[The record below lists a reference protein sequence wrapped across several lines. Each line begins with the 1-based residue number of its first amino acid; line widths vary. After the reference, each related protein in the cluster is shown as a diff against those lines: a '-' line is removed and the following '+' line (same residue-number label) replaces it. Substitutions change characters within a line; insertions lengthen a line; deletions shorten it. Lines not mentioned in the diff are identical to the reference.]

1 MAKETINGL
10 GRRKT
15 AVARVYLKSGKGTFI
30 VNGKDIKEYI
40 SLKQLVDRAI
50 KPLNVTESID
60 KFDITVNVKG
70 GGIKGQ
76 AEAISLGIARALV
89 KNDETVKP
97 ALKAENLM
105 TRDSRMVERKKF
117 GKKKHVKASN
127 SVNVNLQKFIK
138 IIWQFLNYLSK
149 KC

>member
-15 AVARVYLKSGKGTFI
+15 AVARVYLKSGKGTII

-40 SLKQLVDRAI
+40 ALKQLVDRAL
-50 KPLNVTESID
+50 KPLNVLDAAS

-76 AEAISLGIARALV
+76 AEAISLGISRALV

-117 GKKKHVKASN
+117 GKKKARKS
-127 SVNVNLQKFIK
+127 F
-138 IIWQFLNYLSK
+138 QFSK
-149 KC
+149 R

>member
-50 KPLNVTESID
+50 KPLKVTESID

-117 GKKKHVKASN
+117 GKKKARKS
-127 SVNVNLQKFIK
+127 F
-138 IIWQFLNYLSK
+138 QFSK
-149 KC
+149 R

>member
-15 AVARVYLKSGKGTFI
+15 AIARVYLKSGKGTI
-30 VNGKDIKEYI
+30 TVNGKDIKEYI
-40 SLKQLVDRAI
+40 ALKQLVDRAL
-50 KPLNVTESID
+50 KPLNVVDAAS

-97 ALKAENLM
+97 ALKAESLM

-117 GKKKHVKASN
+117 CKKKARKS
-127 SVNVNLQKFIK
+127 F
-138 IIWQFLNYLSK
+138 QFSK
-149 KC
+149 R

>member
-15 AVARVYLKSGKGTFI
+15 AVARVYLKSGSGNFVI
-30 VNGKDIKEYI
+30 NGKDINDYI
-40 SLKQLVDRAI
+40 DLKQLVDKAL
-50 KPLNVTESID
+50 KPLNVID
-60 KFDITVNVKG
+60 AATKFDITVNVKG

-97 ALKAENLM
+97 ALKAESLM

-117 GKKKHVKASN
+117 GKKKARKS
-127 SVNVNLQKFIK
+127 F
-138 IIWQFLNYLSK
+138 QFSK
-149 KC
+149 R

>member
-15 AVARVYLKSGKGTFI
+15 AVARVYLKSGKGNFV
-30 VNGKDIKEYI
+30 VNGKDIKDYI
-40 SLKQLVDRAI
+40 ALKQLLDRAL
-50 KPLNVTESID
+50 KPLNVVDAIA
-60 KFDITVNVKG
+60 KFDVTVNVKG

-76 AEAISLGIARALV
+76 AEALSLGIARALV

-97 ALKAENLM
+97 ALKAESLL

-117 GKKKHVKASN
+117 GKKKARKS
-127 SVNVNLQKFIK
+127 F
-138 IIWQFLNYLSK
+138 QFSK
-149 KC
+149 R

>member
-1 MAKETINGL
+1 MAKEAINGL

-15 AVARVYLKSGKGTFI
+15 AVARVYLKSGKGAFI
-30 VNGKDIKEYI
+30 VNGKDINEYI

-50 KPLNVTESID
+50 KPLNVTDSIG
-60 KFDITVNVKG
+60 KFDISVNVKG

-117 GKKKHVKASN
+117 GKKKARKS
-127 SVNVNLQKFIK
+127 F
-138 IIWQFLNYLSK
+138 QFSK
-149 KC
+149 R

>member
-15 AVARVYLKSGKGTFI
+15 AVARVYLKNGNGNFVI
-30 VNGKDIKEYI
+30 NGKDIKDYI
-40 SLKQLVDRAI
+40 NLKQLIDRAL
-50 KPLNVTESID
+50 KPLNVLDAAS

-97 ALKAENLM
+97 ALKAESLM

-117 GKKKHVKASN
+117 GKKKARKS
-127 SVNVNLQKFIK
+127 F
-138 IIWQFLNYLSK
+138 QFSK
-149 KC
+149 R

>member
-15 AVARVYLKSGKGTFI
+15 AVARVYLKSGKGAIT

-40 SLKQLVDRAI
+40 DLKQLVDRAL
-50 KPLNVTESID
+50 KPLNVTDSIG

-97 ALKAENLM
+97 ALKAESLM

-117 GKKKHVKASN
+117 GKKKARKS
-127 SVNVNLQKFIK
+127 F
-138 IIWQFLNYLSK
+138 QFSK
-149 KC
+149 R